1 MKSTSFILLLL
12 LIACGSPKAIIAF
25 DDEQAMCIHGKGI
38 GQDAVLGPATTTP
51 REARVKNLG
60 NTKVSLR
67 IQNKKTIVN
76 TVSLEAHSKTRIHL
90 KSKEVLYLD
99 TSGKGRVA
107 FWIVKAKQ
115 MP

>member
-1 MKSTSFILLLL
+1 MKSTSFSLLLL
-12 LIACGSPKAIIAF
+12 VIACSSPKTIITF
-25 DDEQAMCIHGKGI
+25 DSEQSMCIHGKGL
-38 GQDAVLGPATTTP
+38 GQDAALGPAIASP

-67 IQNKKTIVN
+67 IQNKMTIVN

-99 TSGKGRVA
+99 TSGKGRVT
-107 FWIVKAKQ
+107 FRIVKAKE

>member
-1 MKSTSFILLLL
+1 MKSTSFFHLLLV
-12 LIACGSPKAIIAF
+12 IACSSPKTIIAF
-25 DDEQAMCIHGKGI
+25 DSDQSMCIHGKGI
-38 GQDAVLGPATTTP
+38 GQDAVLGPATASP

-67 IQNKKTIVN
+67 IQNKMTIVN

-90 KSKEVLYLD
+90 KSEEILFLD

-107 FWIVKAKQ
+107 FWVLKAKQ

>member
-1 MKSTSFILLLL
+1 
-12 LIACGSPKAIIAF
+12 
-25 DDEQAMCIHGKGI
+25 MCIHGKGI

-76 TVSLEAHSKTRIHL
+76 TVSLEAHSKNTHTLEKKGSSLFRYLWERTCCISDSKSETDAIVNPL
-90 KSKEVLYLD
+90 KCA
-99 TSGKGRVA
+99 G
-107 FWIVKAKQ
+107 
-115 MP
+115 

>member
-1 MKSTSFILLLL
+1 M
-12 LIACGSPKAIIAF
+12 
-25 DDEQAMCIHGKGI
+25 
-38 GQDAVLGPATTTP
+38 
-51 REARVKNLG
+51 
-60 NTKVSLR
+60 
-67 IQNKKTIVN
+67 TIVN

-107 FWIVKAKQ
+107 FRIVKAKQ